1 HKLIREW
8 VKYLP
13 EVIDYLNNYPTRLI
27 RAPGSSKWGLA
38 PIKAIKLEKVE
49 SRPSTKYKRPVGKN
63 EENKLK
69 KGDNVRYLLANAEWE
84 GGMENQKRATD
95 PVWSPTL
102 FKIRK
107 IVVTKNEPIL
117 YYLEGDE
124 FTPKRGFVKEE
135 LLYVNIDTLQYPPQ
149 SILEENTRSRSIN
162 FVRIINKMSKAVAY
176 AERRGGECRGKTGQI
191 NAEDRSLYPTLFVN
205 KFWYSCAGPI
215 IWRCAVFDKR
225 NLVQFEKFKKVM
237 RGKQKP
243 LYHSKLLRLI
253 LHECKISDRTLIK
266 IACETSGL
274 KCLILNGCNGF
285 SYESTADSLK
295 MWPNLKHLEFDFNN
309 TKKGVS
315 GKFIYIDDRILCGI
329 AIRNLEYLSLGSS
342 KLSDKS
348 LSKIADSCPNLN
360 YLSLGHNKH
369 ITDISMIDIAHSCP
383 KLRYLS
389 LWCCSI
395 TDETLKAVAYS
406 CPGLQHLRL
415 MSCGGISDV
424 GVCAIATSCRNI
436 IDFSFESCGVSDI
449 SVKKIA
455 QSCPSIRSLNL
466 DWCYITDESICEIA
480 RSCPRLEV
488 LLLLNC
494 FISDISIHEIIR
506 SCKNLRS
513 LDLKKCYSVTDEA
526 IDALMTSNPRID
538 IREP

>member
-1 HKLIREW
+1 MESSITNYRYHKLIREW

-162 FVRIINKMSKAVAY
+162 FVRIINKMSKA
-176 AERRGGECRGKTGQI
+176 
-191 NAEDRSLYPTLFVN
+191 
-205 KFWYSCAGPI
+205 
-215 IWRCAVFDKR
+215 
-225 NLVQFEKFKKVM
+225 KVM

>member
-1 HKLIREW
+1 MVKDQSIIGHEVVNQDVDNYDKKEKVSNDKRINDMMPNFGYGVNQQKTGARANIRLDHKLIREW

-69 KGDNVRYLLANAEWE
+69 KGDTVRYLLANAEWE

-95 PVWSPTL
+95 PTFSPSIH
-102 FKIRK
+102 KIRK
-107 IVVTKNEPIL
+107 IVVTKNEPVL
-117 YYLEGDE
+117 YYLGDDDDE
-124 FTPKRGFVKEE
+124 YAPKRGFVREE

-162 FVRIINKMSKAVAY
+162 FV
-176 AERRGGECRGKTGQI
+176 
-191 NAEDRSLYPTLFVN
+191 
-205 KFWYSCAGPI
+205 
-215 IWRCAVFDKR
+215 
-225 NLVQFEKFKKVM
+225 
-237 RGKQKP
+237 
-243 LYHSKLLRLI
+243 H
-253 LHECKISDRTLIK
+253 RTLIK